1 MMTIQCPRCNLTSEP
16 KALVCVFCGYVFN
29 TKIMEYNSAIMKL
42 RKLMKNT
49 SDTSDTVVLN
59 MAIQLFEKEI
69 INEENMRRLR
79 EI

>member
-16 KALVCVFCGYVFN
+16 KALVCMFCGYVFN

-42 RKLMKNT
+42 KKLIENT
-49 SDTSDTVVLN
+49 SDTSDIVVLN

-69 INEENMRRLR
+69 INEKMRRSR